1 MSRDHAQ
8 ARCGTRD
15 VLVVAGH
22 DRPLRDVFLQV
33 LMAHDGE
40 PGAEEDVRY
49 ASVPEPWRDWTNVAT
64 VTGQLARRGL
74 VVPDSLLKAVSLD
87 RKNEA

>member
-33 LMAHDGE
+33 RMAHDGE

-49 ASVPEPWRDWTNVAT
+49 ASVPEP
-64 VTGQLARRGL
+64 
-74 VVPDSLLKAVSLD
+74 
-87 RKNEA
+87 